1 TNRSHGYSVATVDL
15 ELETDASIEQVM
27 RAVRRAADEV
37 RTDPNYAHL
46 VLAPAEVTE
55 RVGPDASSAVVRARM
70 RTVPHGRAAVR
81 REMARR
87 IEQCCERD
95 GVK

>member
-1 TNRSHGYSVATVDL
+1 
-15 ELETDASIEQVM
+15 M

-37 RTDPNYAHL
+37 RTDPAYAHL
-46 VLAPAEVTE
+46 VVTPAEVTE
-55 RVGPDASSAVVRARM
+55 MVSPDESAAIVRASM

-87 IEQCCERD
+87 IELCCGRD
-95 GVK
+95 GAR